1 MTKMSGIEG
10 IGIKVIGTAEPAEA
24 SAALD
29 AMEVLQQIAAMIET
43 LVASGESDMI
53 DLQDA
58 QLAPQEYETL
68 REALAEGEVRAVIDT
83 VEPVEVRETIYPGV
97 WWFTQYNVEG
107 DIVAD
112 IIEVTPLPEV
122 LKAHADD
129 VADGLAR
136 LKEFI
141 RPETSV

>member
-1 MTKMSGIEG
+1 MSGIEG
-10 IGIKVIGTAEPAEA
+10 IGIKVISAAAQAEGTASVGTMAILA
-24 SAALD
+24 
-29 AMEVLQQIAAMIET
+29 QIAQMLET
-43 LVASGESDMI
+43 LVASDESDMI

-58 QLAPQEYETL
+58 QLAPQEYEML
-68 REALAEGEVRAVIDT
+68 REALAEGEVHAVIDT
-83 VEPVEVRETIYPGV
+83 VEPAEVRETIYPGV

-112 IIEVTPLPEV
+112 IIEVTALPEV

-136 LKEFI
+136 LKEFLG
-141 RPETSV
+141 PATSV

>member
-1 MTKMSGIEG
+1 MSGIEG
-10 IGIKVIGTAEPAEA
+10 IGIKVV
-24 SAALD
+24 SDAAQVKGV
-29 AMEVLQQIAAMIET
+29 AGAIEILQQIADMLET

-68 REALAEGEVRAVIDT
+68 REALAEGEVRAMIDT

-129 VADGLAR
+129 VTDGLSR
-136 LKEFI
+136 LKEFL
-141 RPETSV
+141 RPAPSV

>member
-1 MTKMSGIEG
+1 MSGIEG
-10 IGIKVIGTAEPAEA
+10 IGIKVISTAPQVEGAA
-24 SAALD
+24 SGST
-29 AMEVLQQIAAMIET
+29 MGILQQIADMLEALAAT
-43 LVASGESDMI
+43 GATGMI

-58 QLAPQEYETL
+58 QLAPQEYEML
-68 REALAEGEVRAVIDT
+68 REALAEGEVHAVIDA
-83 VEPVEVRETIYPGV
+83 VEPAEVRETIYPGV

-112 IIEVTPLPEV
+112 IIEVTALPEV

-136 LKEFI
+136 LKEFLGA
-141 RPETSV
+141 

>member
-1 MTKMSGIEG
+1 MSGIEG
-10 IGIKVIGTAEPAEA
+10 IGIKVIGAAEQAEA
-24 SAALD
+24 PAALGP
-29 AMEVLQQIAAMIET
+29 MEILRQIADMLEA

-58 QLAPQEYETL
+58 QLAPQEYEML
-68 REALAEGEVRAVIDT
+68 REALAEGEVHAVIDT
-83 VEPVEVRETIYPGV
+83 VEPAEVRETMYPGV

-112 IIEVTPLPEV
+112 IIEVTSLPEV
-122 LKAHADD
+122 LKAHVDD

-136 LKEFI
+136 LKEFLG
-141 RPETSV
+141 PATSA